1 VTIRDKMRSNASHL
15 LQEGETVRAVF
26 GGQTTSPYSPTL
38 AYWII
43 IIKNSYRVVVVTD
56 RRILVC
62 QSGRFRS
69 TTVNEVA
76 EELPRETRIGPA
88 TGLWYRC
95 DTLGE
100 RLYIHKR
107 YHKDV
112 ATADALLSG

>member
-1 VTIRDKMRSNASHL
+1 MRSNASHL

-26 GGQTTSPYSPTL
+26 PGQTTLS
-38 AYWII
+38 WRII

-62 QSGRFRS
+62 QSGRFRP

-88 TGLWYRC
+88 KGLWYRC

-107 YHKDV
+107 FHKDV